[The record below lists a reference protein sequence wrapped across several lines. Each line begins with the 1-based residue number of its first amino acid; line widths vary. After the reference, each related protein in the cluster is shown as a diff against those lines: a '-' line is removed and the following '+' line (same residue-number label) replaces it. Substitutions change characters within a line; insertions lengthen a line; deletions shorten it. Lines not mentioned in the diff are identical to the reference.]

1 MGANS
6 DDKIMKNIFSFSEKI
21 KSVFAEELRID
32 KSKNNDHIA
41 KQVNFLF
48 ISKQGLSNA
57 SKVYNQ

>member
-41 KQVNFLF
+41 KQVNF
-48 ISKQGLSNA
+48 
-57 SKVYNQ
+57 